1 MPFSRFK
8 RISRLYW
15 IKLKTTL
22 ILLFISSVL
31 IISDSKYLSQ
41 FLLDNFIINIIA
53 NIILLGGCFVFFK
66 SIIQNVTGITLD
78 KLNLQNLEITTNK
91 HDENSLLNKYLDE
104 IIYFFSETKYN
115 IVVFQDLDRFDNIE
129 IFTRLRELNN
139 FLNNSEEVNKKIV
152 FLYAVKDEIFIEE
165 DSRTKFFDFMIPI
178 ISYVNSSTSYDKLLE
193 FFENDFKE
201 FITEVKKDDF
211 KEFLRDISLYIKD
224 MRLLKNIYNE
234 YKIYNEKIGDKL
246 DKIKL
251 LGMIVYKNF
260 HPEDFSLLHKDK
272 GFVFDIFKSKNE
284 IIKNM
289 DNEHSQIIL
298 NNFTKIKKIN
308 DELINNIGDLRK
320 IYLYTIIELISNNPP
335 YLIVNNQ
342 NIQFKDDI
350 TDEDFQLIQWN
361 YI

>member
-1 MPFSRFK
+1 MNINNIISFYKSKFTKKKIEDKKSLNFQFLTPSKNAEKVGIYLDSLNEALNNNDVKNIAISGSYGAGKSSFIKTFETKNPQYDFLDVSLSTFKKEDKDLSLIEKSILQQIFYKVKQNDVPFSRFK

-66 SIIQNVTGITLD
+66 SIIKNVTGITLD

-178 ISYVNSSTSYDKLLE
+178 IPYVNSSTSYDKLLE
-193 FFENDFKE
+193 FFENLLVYKL
-201 FITEVKKDDF
+201 
-211 KEFLRDISLYIKD
+211 FLPFEYLEALWFVISLNK
-224 MRLLKNIYNE
+224 KW
-234 YKIYNEKIGDKL
+234 KK
-246 DKIKL
+246 
-251 LGMIVYKNF
+251 
-260 HPEDFSLLHKDK
+260 P
-272 GFVFDIFKSKNE
+272 IF
-284 IIKNM
+284 
-289 DNEHSQIIL
+289 
-298 NNFTKIKKIN
+298 
-308 DELINNIGDLRK
+308 LIECML
-320 IYLYTIIELISNNPP
+320 
-335 YLIVNNQ
+335 
-342 NIQFKDDI
+342 
-350 TDEDFQLIQWN
+350 W
-361 YI
+361 